1 MFSKIKEFFTGKKPE
16 AAPEAPYKVDA
27 APAGTET
34 PVTAGSWPFPT
45 VEAVVVVPD
54 AVVPDAVVPMA
65 VVEQAPAKRE
75 PAKRGPAKPKAPVAK
90 PAAVKK
96 PRAPKAV

>member
-54 AVVPDAVVPMA
+54 AVVPMA